1 GGRIDTVDE
10 ASVASLRSIAGVS
23 QTAADSTQSTT
34 GSGGASSKR
43 SSLLDREVFDTKRF
57 REIAFDPI
65 DHSRDLVD
73 MAAPGCDLPD
83 LRPTLRREQ
92 PENNLLLDQR

>member
-1 GGRIDTVDE
+1 M
-10 ASVASLRSIAGVS
+10 VASTRSMSISRLASFQS
-23 QTAADSTQSTT
+23 QVFLKLQRTQR
-34 GSGGASSKR
+34 SKR
-43 SSLLDREVFDTKRF
+43 PEVVVQGRNAHPCSTGEVFDTKPF

-92 PENNLLLDQR
+92 PDNNLCN